1 MGFGSTAKKLQKVV
15 DMADDLYAKLNEQ
28 KEQLKEL
35 RNTVEETSD
44 RVEAVDREQA
54 KQRALLEAIA
64 EEQGLDTEEVLT
76 EAVIE
81 DAEADGEATTDGE
94 QAGDSEPT
102 DVEAASESTVGAG
115 QSAPE
120 TTD

>member
-28 KEQLKEL
+28 KEQLQEL

-44 RVEAVDREQA
+44 RVRDIDHEQA
-54 KQRALLEAIA
+54 QQRALLEAIA
-64 EEQGLDTEEVLT
+64 EEQGLDTDAVLT
-76 EAVIE
+76 DAVIE
-81 DAEADGEATTDGE
+81 DAEATADD
-94 QAGDSEPT
+94 EPT
-102 DVEAASESTVGAG
+102 EPGS
-115 QSAPE
+115 QSATE

>member
-28 KEQLKEL
+28 KEQLQEL

-64 EEQGLDTEEVLT
+64 EEQGLDTEAVLT

-81 DAEADGEATTDGE
+81 DAEADGQAAT
-94 QAGDSEPT
+94 DSEPT
-102 DVEAASESTVGAG
+102 DGETTSEDTDEAG
-115 QSAPE
+115 QPAPE

>member
-1 MGFGSTAKKLQKVV
+1 MGLGSTAKKLQKIA
-15 DMADDLYAKLNEQ
+15 DMADDLYRKLNEQ
-28 KEQLKEL
+28 KEQLQEL

-44 RVEAVDREQA
+44 RVEGIDREQA
-54 KQRALLEAIA
+54 EQRALLEAIA
-64 EEQGLDTEEVLT
+64 EEQGLDTDAILT

-81 DAEADGEATTDGE
+81 DAEAAADDQPADGAAPTADDGAATD
-94 QAGDSEPT
+94 
-102 DVEAASESTVGAG
+102 G